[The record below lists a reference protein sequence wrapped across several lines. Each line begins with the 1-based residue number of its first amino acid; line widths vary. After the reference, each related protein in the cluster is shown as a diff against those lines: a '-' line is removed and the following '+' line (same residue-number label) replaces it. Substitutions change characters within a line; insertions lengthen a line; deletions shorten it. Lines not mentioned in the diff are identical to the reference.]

1 MKIDRNNY
9 EIFFVEYLDGT
20 LPVEQIDDML
30 DFLQKNPDLANEL
43 KDLEKIKL
51 DAPEEIFP
59 LKNSLKRSDLDMT
72 DLFEETCIRS
82 IEGDLSA
89 KEESDFKRSITKNKR
104 QKATF
109 DLYQATIS
117 EPNLLITYPKKEQL
131 RKSKNRIIAPIWYAV
146 AASIVL
152 GAFIFISTDN
162 RTNNSNTETVA
173 NVINETYSTPKEE
186 VTPQN
191 QLIIESTIK
200 KPNQKVEN
208 TLLAENKSPE
218 NIEVKEI
225 EEQPI
230 AHNKIETLTP
240 RYTLVSKEEEKLD
253 FERFQLAEIK
263 TVEIINSKDYSKY
276 LTVKQLLAMK
286 GDELWSKVKS
296 GELNILALK
305 SLRKASDD
313 KIRYSTTTS
322 GKIKAIGYESKLLA
336 FSIPISNE

>member
-51 DAPEEIFP
+51 EAPEEIFP

-89 KEESDFKRSITKNKR
+89 KEELNFKRSINKK
-104 QKATF
+104 QKATYN
-109 DLYQATIS
+109 LYQATIS

-186 VTPQN
+186 VTPHN
-191 QLIIESTIK
+191 KLIIEPTIK
-200 KPNQKVEN
+200 KPDQKVEN

-218 NIEVKEI
+218 NTVSKKI

-230 AHNKIETLTP
+230 AHNEIETLTP